1 MEAVT
6 AYLIVLVCLV
16 GQSVHIVRLLHGHAP
31 AGIEYRYHG
40 YAGHDGHAAADAHKV
55 GGIVER
61 SERNAVLNCLK
72 NFVVDEDR
80 IIQLLA
86 AMEHAMAHRV
96 YLTHVLYY
104 ADLGIRKNLQ
114 NHGDSVLVVLHILL
128 LLALIALGGLVG
140 DHGAGYSYALTDALC
155 YHAAVIEIY
164 ELILQG
170 RAACVDYENFHL
182 CFSSDN
188 DYIFCA

>member
-1 MEAVT
+1 M
-6 AYLIVLVCLV
+6 
-16 GQSVHIVRLLHGHAP
+16 
-31 AGIEYRYHG
+31 
-40 YAGHDGHAAADAHKV
+40 
-55 GGIVER
+55 ER

-86 AMEHAMAHRV
+86 AMEHAMSHRV

-114 NHGDSVLVVLHILL
+114 NHGDSVLVILHVLL
-128 LLALIALGGLVG
+128 LLVLVALGGLVG

-155 YHAAVIEIY
+155 YHAAVIEID